1 MYIHVYIYMYIYI
14 YISIYKLIKGK
25 KTKNYLTFWLE
36 LSTLA
41 HHFFLLW
48 LNPFDLSDD
57 EEGWWFECSV
67 S

>member
-1 MYIHVYIYMYIYI
+1 MRTV
-14 YISIYKLIKGK
+14 KLIKGK

-36 LSTLA
+36 LPTLA